1 MKIVHMADSH
11 LGFSNYSR
19 VDKYG
24 RNLVEEMI
32 YDGFEQAVDK
42 IIELKP
48 DAVVHAG
55 DVFHHVRP
63 RIRPLYAFKQGLEKL
78 QNAGIPVNVISGNH
92 DAPKS
97 YSAIS
102 PFYIYEGMKGVNIA
116 HRYKYERFDL
126 GDYTVHCIPFCLDPG
141 DYLKEFG
148 KIDRSGNDVLV
159 LHGLVESLGNQK
171 MGTVGEHRLF
181 DSLLKSDFD
190 YIALGHY
197 HGQARI
203 SENAWYSGSIEYFN
217 FGEAADKKGILL
229 VDLEKREVR
238 QIEVRPRYMID
249 HPPTDCSG
257 MSSSELAEELLAL
270 CDPEEMRDRIIRVNL
285 KNVNRAAYR
294 NLNHVGLNKLS
305 STALYFKIK
314 VEYEDESEQI
324 DNAHVDSM
332 RLNEEFVRFLEDEAS
347 RGSIAR
353 GIKDEVNAYGSDLL
367 KKIVAA
373 RNTEALD
380 APE

>member
-1 MKIVHMADSH
+1 MADSH

-19 VDKYG
+19 VDKKG
-24 RNLVEEMI
+24 RNLIEEKI
-32 YDGFEQAVDK
+32 YEGFDQVIDR
-42 IIELKP
+42 IVQLRP

-78 QNAGIPVNVISGNH
+78 QDAGISVVVISGNH

-126 GDYTVHCIPFCLDPG
+126 GDSTFHCIPFCLDQG
-141 DYLKEFG
+141 DYLKEFA

-159 LHGLVESLGNQK
+159 MHGLVEALSNKK
-171 MGTVGEHRLF
+171 MRTVGEHTLL
-181 DSLLKSDFD
+181 DSLLKGDFD

-197 HGQARI
+197 HGQAQI

-217 FGEAADKKGILL
+217 FGEAVDKKGILF
-229 VDLEKREVR
+229 VDLEKREAK

-249 HPPTDCSG
+249 LPSIDCSG
-257 MSSSELAEELLAL
+257 MSSSELAEKLFDI
-270 CDPEEMRDRIIRVNL
+270 CDSEEIRDQIIRVNL
-285 KNVNRAAYR
+285 KNVNRSAYR
-294 NLNHVGLNKLS
+294 NLNHVRLSRLS
-305 STALYFKIK
+305 SMALHFKIK
-314 VEYEDESEQI
+314 VDYEDEKGQADAVS
-324 DNAHVDSM
+324 VDSI
-332 RLNEEFVRFLEDEAS
+332 RLHEEFVKFLENEAI
-347 RGSIAR
+347 RGGISG
-353 GIKDEVNAYGSDLL
+353 GIKDEVTAYGSELL
-367 KKIVAA
+367 KRAVA
-373 RNTEALD
+373 THVTGALD
-380 APE
+380 AS

>member
-32 YDGFEQAVDK
+32 YEGFDQAVDK

-78 QNAGIPVNVISGNH
+78 QDAGIPVVIISGNH

-116 HRYKYERFDL
+116 HKYKYERFDL
-126 GDYTVHCIPFCLDPG
+126 GDRSIHCIPFCLDSG
-141 DYLKEFG
+141 DYLKEFA

-159 LHGLVESLGNQK
+159 MHGLVEALSNKK
-171 MGTVGEHRLF
+171 MRTVGEHTLL

-197 HGQARI
+197 HGQAQI
-203 SENAWYSGSIEYFN
+203 SRNAWYSGSIEYFN
-217 FGEAADKKGILL
+217 FGEASDTKGILL
-229 VDLEKREVR
+229 VDLEQREVK
-238 QIEVRPRYMID
+238 QIEIRPKYMID
-249 HPPTDCSG
+249 RPSIDCSE
-257 MSSSELAEELLAL
+257 MSSSELAEVLLNL
-270 CDPEEMRDRIIRVNL
+270 CESEEIGDQIIRINL
-285 KNVNRAAYR
+285 KNVQRSAYR
-294 NLNHVGLNKLS
+294 NLNHVRLNKLS

-314 VEYEDESEQI
+314 VEYEDEKELV
-324 DNAHVDSM
+324 DAPVDSI
-332 RLNEEFVRFLEDEAS
+332 RLHEEFVKFLEDEAI
-347 RGSIAR
+347 RGSISR
-353 GIKDEVNAYGSDLL
+353 GIKDEVTAYGSDLL
-367 KKIVAA
+367 KKAVAVHI
-373 RNTEALD
+373 TEALD
-380 APE
+380 AP

>member
-11 LGFSNYSR
+11 LGFSNHSR

-32 YDGFEQAVDK
+32 YDGFNQVIDR

-78 QNAGIPVNVISGNH
+78 QDAGIPVVVISGNH

-126 GDYTVHCIPFCLDPG
+126 GDRTVHCIPFCLDPG

-159 LHGLVESLGNQK
+159 MHGLVEALSNKK
-171 MGTVGEHRLF
+171 MRTVGEHTLL

-197 HGQARI
+197 HGQAQI

-217 FGEAADKKGILL
+217 FGEAADKKGILF
-229 VDLEKREVR
+229 VDLEKREAK

-249 HPPTDCSG
+249 LPPIDCSG
-257 MSSSELAEELLAL
+257 ISSSELAEVLFDH
-270 CDPEEMRDRIIRVNL
+270 CDPEEIRDRIIRVNL
-285 KNVNRAAYR
+285 KNVQRSAYR
-294 NLNHVGLNKLS
+294 NLNHVRLNKLS
-305 STALYFKIK
+305 SIALYFKIK
-314 VEYEDESEQI
+314 VEYEDEKELVDAS
-324 DNAHVDSM
+324 VDSM
-332 RLNEEFVRFLEDEAS
+332 RLHEEFVKFLEDEAS
-347 RGSIAR
+347 RGGISR
-353 GIKDEVNAYGSDLL
+353 GIKDEVTAYGSDLL
-367 KKIVAA
+367 KKAVASHV
-373 RNTEALD
+373 TEALD

>member
-32 YDGFEQAVDK
+32 YDGFNQVVDK

-78 QNAGIPVNVISGNH
+78 QDAGIPVVVISGNH

-102 PFYIYEGMKGVNIA
+102 PFYIYEGMKGVNVA

-126 GDYTVHCIPFCLDPG
+126 GDRSVHCIPFCLDPG
-141 DYLKEFG
+141 DYLNEFG

-159 LHGLVESLGNQK
+159 MHGLVESLSNKK
-171 MGTVGEHRLF
+171 MRTVGEHTLL

-197 HGQARI
+197 HGQAQI

-217 FGEAADKKGILL
+217 FGEAADKKGILF
-229 VDLEKREVR
+229 VDLEKREAK
-238 QIEVRPRYMID
+238 QIEVRTRYMID
-249 HPPTDCSG
+249 LPPIDCSG
-257 MSSSELAEELLAL
+257 ISSSELAEVLFDH
-270 CDPEEMRDRIIRVNL
+270 CDPEEIRDRIIRVNL
-285 KNVNRAAYR
+285 KNVQRSAYR
-294 NLNHVGLNKLS
+294 NLNHVRLNKLS
-305 STALYFKIK
+305 SMALYFKIK
-314 VEYEDESEQI
+314 VEYEDEKELVDAS
-324 DNAHVDSM
+324 VDSM
-332 RLNEEFVRFLEDEAS
+332 RLHEEFVKFLEDEAIRGGIS
-347 RGSIAR
+347 RGV
-353 GIKDEVNAYGSDLL
+353 KDEVTAYGSDLL
-367 KKIVAA
+367 KKAVAA
-373 RNTEALD
+373 HITEALN